1 MYYKVSEGQDTWGA
15 RKTAHSEKCLK
26 ACGPEFGS
34 PSNLLRSQIEQHT
47 PVIPDQGG
55 RDRELLSIGA
65 SQSSRIDDL
74 QVSERFAFSK
84 SKVEGAQRRLVTS
97 AAGLH
102 IYLHIDIQACT
113 FKYIHN
119 TCKSRRS
126 K

>member
-1 MYYKVSEGQDTWGA
+1 M
-15 RKTAHSEKCLK
+15 K
-26 ACGPEFGS
+26 ACRPEFES

-47 PVIPDQGG
+47 PVIPDWGG
-55 RDRELLSIGA
+55 RDRGSLSIGA

-102 IYLHIDIQACT
+102 IYLHVHLNI
-113 FKYIHN
+113 YIIN
-119 TCKSRRS
+119 AKIGRVS
-126 K
+126 KVTKTAPLSIGI